1 MSFSNAELDKFSTAS
16 LITRTT
22 NDVQQIQ
29 LVCVLILR
37 MVLYAPI
44 IGIGGVIKVM
54 STGAGMEWVI
64 ALAVLVIIGFV
75 LLLMAVA
82 MPKFKLMQKLV
93 DNVNLVSR
101 EILTGL
107 SVIRAFGREKKEEE
121 RFDKAN
127 NCLLYTSDAADEL

>member
-1 MSFSNAELDKFSTAS
+1 MAFISIPAFASRVGAGVGRDLRGKVYKNVMSFSNAELDKFSTAS

-44 IGIGGVIKVM
+44 IGFGGVIKVM

-64 ALAVLVIIGFV
+64 ALAVLVIIVFV
-75 LLLMAVA
+75 SSLLALS
-82 MPKFKLMQKLV
+82 
-93 DNVNLVSR
+93 NLSSSFFSLPNARITERPVS
-101 EILTGL
+101 ISL
-107 SVIRAFGREKKEEE
+107 IQ
-121 RFDKAN
+121 D
-127 NCLLYTSDAADEL
+127 